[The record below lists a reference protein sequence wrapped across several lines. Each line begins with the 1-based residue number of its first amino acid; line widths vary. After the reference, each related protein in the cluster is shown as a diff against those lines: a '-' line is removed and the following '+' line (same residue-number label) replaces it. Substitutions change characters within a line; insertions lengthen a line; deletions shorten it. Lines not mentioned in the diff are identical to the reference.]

1 MDSAAV
7 LRAALELFQCRNYSG
22 VVAVCADAVESD
34 PDNIELRLL
43 LARALLALR
52 RDVEAQQELSRCLQ
66 DNPRCPDAYLL
77 LGELAMRRD
86 ELKSAE
92 IFFRETMRLDPSN
105 RDASELLDIILAMH
119 QPTGAVEKLPAA
131 TVPVGC
137 PSHDPQP
144 RRRGP
149 RFAYGTCD
157 DERVARFGEF
167 LVEIGA
173 LSEVQLRAALAY
185 QRTAGIR
192 IGTAASALGFVSE
205 PKVEWAAHAF
215 HGKRTSH

>member
-1 MDSAAV
+1 
-7 LRAALELFQCRNYSG
+7 
-22 VVAVCADAVESD
+22 
-34 PDNIELRLL
+34 
-43 LARALLALR
+43 
-52 RDVEAQQELSRCLQ
+52 
-66 DNPRCPDAYLL
+66 
-77 LGELAMRRD
+77 MRRD

-92 IFFRETMRLDPSN
+92 IFFRETLRLDPSN
-105 RDASELLDIILAMH
+105 LDASELLDIILAMH

-137 PSHDPQP
+137 PSHDAQP
-144 RRRGP
+144 ERKRRSGP

-157 DERVARFGEF
+157 DEHVRRFGEF
-167 LVEIGA
+167 LVDIGA

-215 HGKRTSH
+215 HGKRPKH